1 MATILRVRTTL
12 TYGSGGPGLNTVYWL
27 PGTTGGITADATD
40 SVARVRAFFAAIQG
54 AFANTF
60 TANVQTDVAQI
71 NDTTGALVGS
81 LSAAA
86 VGTVVGTAA
95 GGVGPLAN
103 MALARLRTGVVAQ
116 GRLIKGRWY
125 LGPIS
130 VTAQGTGGLLSSTQ
144 ITAITNAGNAMLSG
158 GATTS
163 VPVVWH
169 RPKVGFGGVSAQIS
183 SVSCWDQIAVMRS
196 RRDA

>member
-1 MATILRVRTTL
+1 MAIIMRVRTTL
-12 TYGSGGPGLNTVYWL
+12 TYGSGGPGLHTVYWA
-27 PGTTGGITADATD
+27 PGTLGGVTADATD
-40 SVARVRAFFAAIQG
+40 AVARVRAFFAGIQTI
-54 AFANTF
+54 FANTF
-60 TANVQTDVAQI
+60 TANVQTDVALI
-71 NDTTGALVGS
+71 NDGSGILTGS

-103 MALARLRTGVVAQ
+103 MALARLRTGSVIN
-116 GRLIKGRWY
+116 GRLLKGRWY

-130 VTAQGTGGLLSSTQ
+130 VSAQGTGGLLSAAGIAAVNT
-144 ITAITNAGNAMLSG
+144 AGNGMLSG

-163 VPVVWH
+163 APVVWH
-169 RPKVGFGGVSAQIS
+169 RPGGVTVGASSTVS